1 MVWEIHIKSEN
12 SQDYAKKPQRNC
24 AFMNSAFMHVNCLY
38 CTYKDEQIKNANSV
52 KNLMWQLPNEGDS
65 NCLATELARA
75 IEAAL
80 QGSINIQIFTIYQR
94 QVLIYMQLPYSGC
107 IYQVK
112 IDEHMFMTPL
122 NPPWWGLISTLCK
135 EVLKSNLRPKKEEK

>member
-1 MVWEIHIKSEN
+1 
-12 SQDYAKKPQRNC
+12 
-24 AFMNSAFMHVNCLY
+24 
-38 CTYKDEQIKNANSV
+38 
-52 KNLMWQLPNEGDS
+52 MWQLPNEGDS

-80 QGSINIQIFTIYQR
+80 QGSINIQILSFFYQR
-94 QVLIYMQLPYSGC
+94 QVLISVQLPSNGC

-112 IDEHMFMTPL
+112 KDENMFMTPL

-135 EVLKSNLRPKKEEK
+135 EVLKSNLKPKKEEK